1 LASLY
6 TASQKPSPLFRY
18 IDGNGGTIIFDEAE
32 GINVDPE
39 KYRLST
45 LDILRQVGEF
55 YLQTGITIKYRNY
68 LTHIALRFS
77 VSINNLPDTV
87 DY

>member
-1 LASLY
+1 MGKMCFASLY

-39 KYRLST
+39 KNT
-45 LDILRQVGEF
+45 DINADILRQVGEF
-55 YLQTGITIKYRNY
+55 YLQTGITIKIQEL
-68 LTHIALRFS
+68 LTHIALDFRF
-77 VSINNLPDTV
+77 NQ
-87 DY
+87 